1 MSPMVDFNPLVPALR
16 RDFFAEALLYGTKPF
31 ERVGIEPVSLEPGPV
46 FRSFSRIPNRL
57 TAA

>member
-1 MSPMVDFNPLVPALR
+1 MVDFNPLVPALR

-31 ERVGIEPVSLEPGPV
+31 KRVGIEPVSLEPGPV